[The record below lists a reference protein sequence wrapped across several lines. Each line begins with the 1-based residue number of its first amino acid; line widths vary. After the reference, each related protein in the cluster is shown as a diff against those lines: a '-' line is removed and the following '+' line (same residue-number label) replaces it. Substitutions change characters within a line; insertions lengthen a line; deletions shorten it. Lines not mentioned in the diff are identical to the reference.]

1 MWLNNHFN
9 RSWNMINKKRL
20 KGFFLDLVQ
29 IDSHSREEK
38 DVAQYIKTHLEAL
51 GIDVVMDDAGE
62 KIGGNCGNLLA
73 RLRGPQTGRVEPLLF
88 CAHMDT
94 VVPGRGVKPVEKDG
108 IITSSGDTVL
118 GSDDK
123 SGVAAILEMIH
134 ILKENGL
141 PFGEIEL
148 LFTVAEEIGLMG
160 AKHFDTT
167 TLKSKCAYF
176 LDTEDIRC
184 IGTGAPS
191 AYRMTY
197 RIFGQEAHAGLA
209 PEKGLSAILVAA
221 KAIQAMPLG
230 RIDHETTANIGT
242 IEGGAATNIITK
254 LVTMRGEARS
264 HDKAK
269 LEIQVKAMRDAL
281 ELSADSTAA
290 MIEGKPVRA
299 RIEETRNLEYQAFLI
314 PEKSPT
320 YQLAFRAGAQ
330 LGMKMEP
337 EISGGGSDANVFNAQ
352 GIESVIIGTGM
363 QEPHT
368 VKEFIRFDDMVA
380 CAQLILT
387 MVRLAAEHPS

>member
-1 MWLNNHFN
+1 
-9 RSWNMINKKRL
+9 MINKKRL
-20 KGFFLDLVQ
+20 RGFFLDLVQ

-38 DVAQYIKTHLEAL
+38 NVAQYIKTHLEAL
-51 GIDVVMDDAGE
+51 GVDVVMDDAGE

-73 RLRGPQTGRVEPLLF
+73 RLRGPVAGRVESLFF

-94 VVPGRGVKPVEKDG
+94 VVPGKGVKPVEKNG
-108 IITSSGDTVL
+108 VITSSGDTIL

-123 SGVAAILEMIH
+123 SGVAAMLELVH
-134 ILKENGL
+134 VLKENDI

-160 AKHFDTT
+160 AKHFDTSV
-167 TLKSKCAYF
+167 LKSKRAYF
-176 LDTEDIRC
+176 LDSENVQSIC
-184 IGTGAPS
+184 TGAPS

-197 RIFGQEAHAGLA
+197 RIFGQEAHAGMC

-221 KAIQAMPLG
+221 QAIQAMPLG

-242 IEGGAATNIITK
+242 IEGGTATNIVTK

-269 LEIQVKAMRDAL
+269 LEVQVKAMRDAL
-281 ELSADSTAA
+281 EMAADRTAIE
-290 MIEGKPVRA
+290 IEGKPVRA
-299 RIEETRNLEYQAFLI
+299 RIEENRNLEYQSFRI
-314 PEKSPT
+314 PETSRT
-320 YQLAFRAGAQ
+320 YQLAYQAGAEIG
-330 LGMKMEP
+330 LKMEP

-352 GIESVIIGTGM
+352 NIESVVLGTGM

-368 VKEFIRFDDMVA
+368 VKEYLRFEDMA
-380 CAQLILT
+380 TSAKLILT
-387 MVRLAAEHPS
+387 MVQMAARSAA